1 MSDLVIQAR
10 LAPQKISGSR
20 RAHAEVRGAVVRG
33 DLPIVSTQ
41 ACVDCGNTAQ
51 AYDHRDYGKPLDV
64 QPVCDSCNLKRGSA
78 LPSSA
83 AAEQYRHAVI
93 EREIHWKAEKEPPVL
108 LPDEVIAQCKTY
120 REAVRAAWDRRSAQ
134 GATRARLAECIGA
147 LPQHVTDYFHL
158 DDAPSRRRLP
168 PEMIDDFEWFVGN
181 RAVTQYLVRKAGLT
195 ILEAA

>member
-10 LAPQKISGSR
+10 LAPQKISGSQ
-20 RAHAEVRGAVVRG
+20 RARAEVSSAIARGELQPVY
-33 DLPIVSTQ
+33 TH
-41 ACVDCGNTAQ
+41 ACVDCGVTAQ

-64 QPVCDSCNLKRGSA
+64 EPVCDSCNLKRGSA
-78 LPSSA
+78 LPSA
-83 AAEQYRHAVI
+83 AAEEKYRDAVI
-93 EREIHWKAEKEPPVL
+93 ELEAGWKVDKERPIL
-108 LPDEVIAQCKTY
+108 LPDAVIAQFKTY
-120 REAVRAAWDRRSAQ
+120 REAVRAAWDRRAVQ
-134 GATRARLAECIGA
+134 TATRARLAECIGA